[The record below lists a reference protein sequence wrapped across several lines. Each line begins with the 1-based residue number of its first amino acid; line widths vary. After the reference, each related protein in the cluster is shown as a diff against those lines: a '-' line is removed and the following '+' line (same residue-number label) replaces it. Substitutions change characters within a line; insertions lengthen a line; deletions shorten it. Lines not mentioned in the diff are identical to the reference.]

1 MQNLKFE
8 DLPRAVEAIMKKLND
23 LDKQIK
29 ELNHHFQSQQPDAL
43 LTRKET
49 AEYLKID
56 SSTLWSWTKKGKIK
70 CYGISNRRYYKK
82 SDIDKALILL
92 ARQRVI

>member
-1 MQNLKFE
+1 MKDLKLE
-8 DLPRAVEAIMKKLND
+8 DLPKATETIFEKLISLEKIN
-23 LDKQIK
+23 
-29 ELNHHFQSQQPDAL
+29 ELNHYFQSQKPEAL

-70 CYGISNRRYYKK
+70 CYGISNRRYYKR
-82 SDIDKALILL
+82 SDIEDALVLL
-92 ARQRVI
+92 KQ

>member
-1 MQNLKFE
+1 MENLKFE
-8 DLPRAVEAIMKKLND
+8 DLPRAVESILMKLNI
-23 LDKQIK
+23 LEIK
-29 ELNHHFQSQQPDAL
+29 IDELNHHFQTQTPEAL

-49 AEYLKID
+49 TEYLKID

-82 SDIDKALILL
+82 SDIDSALVLKKHD
-92 ARQRVI
+92 